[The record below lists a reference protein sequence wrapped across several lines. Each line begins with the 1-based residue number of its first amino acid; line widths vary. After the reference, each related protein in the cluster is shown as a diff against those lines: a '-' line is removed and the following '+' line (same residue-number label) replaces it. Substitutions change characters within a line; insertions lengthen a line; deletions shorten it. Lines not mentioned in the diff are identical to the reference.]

1 MSCATSAWWSERWSI
16 VSCGTSQYQDLIGI
30 RSHQNLHQR
39 KSPLHFPFDSLRAH
53 YCQLSSLH
61 FERSPPSYTT
71 YPKEGRVVS
80 PYSDFS
86 SYSSHKSSPQSP
98 GPKTPPDE
106 DSRAPSTLG
115 GKPVHIDFINRPLD
129 IKMKHDNYSYITC
142 TSALGGLACG
152 VDW

>member
-1 MSCATSAWWSERWSI
+1 M
-16 VSCGTSQYQDLIGI
+16 VSRGTSQYQDSIG
-30 RSHQNLHQR
+30 RQSHQNLHQR

-86 SYSSHKSSPQSP
+86 SYSSRESSPQLP
-98 GPKTPPDE
+98 GPKTLPDE
-106 DSRAPSTLG
+106 DSHALLTLG
-115 GKPVHIDFINRPLD
+115 GKP
-129 IKMKHDNYSYITC
+129 
-142 TSALGGLACG
+142 
-152 VDW
+152 